1 MKRKTIVLL
10 PLLLILAG
18 CQREKNSGEPSLTNP
33 PSAETSEILKPSASE
48 ELPSLTEAPTY
59 RFSQEVDALLEESL
73 GEFIAELPVCTG
85 TSYSGKNEYIS
96 KYDLTATALYCYSD
110 YDPNDLVKTYK
121 AVLKRND
128 FTLQKVSEGE
138 SPWAI
143 KRVSPNQIL
152 CVIFDS
158 FSSTQGKG
166 LRMTVYIRKD
176 KQTTFPNNQVKAFVG
191 EEIPVA
197 PASYYTAQ
205 VQSNRGIKALIIACY
220 DPKSSI
226 LKDYSKL
233 LTDNGYTYTSS
244 QQYAEKGNVGI
255 SLAYRKKEESIESG
269 FDGDRDIFLIAVY
282 KLTDL
287 TAGN

>member
-1 MKRKTIVLL
+1 MKRKTFVLL

-18 CQREKNSGEPSLTNP
+18 CQREPSLTNP

-48 ELPSLTEAPTY
+48 ELPSMTEAPTY
-59 RFSQEVDALLEESL
+59 RFNKEVDALLEESL
-73 GEFIAELPVCTG
+73 GEFIAELPVCAG

-96 KYDLTATALYCYSD
+96 KYDLTATALYCFSD

-166 LRMTVYIRKD
+166 LRRTVYIRKD
-176 KQTTFPNNQVKAFVG
+176 KQTTFPNDQVKAFVG
-191 EEIPVA
+191 E
-197 PASYYTAQ
+197 
-205 VQSNRGIKALIIACY
+205 
-220 DPKSSI
+220 
-226 LKDYSKL
+226 
-233 LTDNGYTYTSS
+233 
-244 QQYAEKGNVGI
+244 
-255 SLAYRKKEESIESG
+255 
-269 FDGDRDIFLIAVY
+269 
-282 KLTDL
+282 
-287 TAGN
+287 

>member
-1 MKRKTIVLL
+1 MKRMTFFLL

-33 PSAETSEILKPSASE
+33 SSVETSEILNHLLQKNY
-48 ELPSLTEAPTY
+48 LLTEAPTY

-205 VQSNRGIKALIIACY
+205 VQSNRELRL
-220 DPKSSI
+220 SSLPAMI
-226 LKDYSKL
+226 R
-233 LTDNGYTYTSS
+233 
-244 QQYAEKGNVGI
+244 
-255 SLAYRKKEESIESG
+255 SLPS
-269 FDGDRDIFLIAVY
+269 
-282 KLTDL
+282 
-287 TAGN
+287 

>member
-1 MKRKTIVLL
+1 MKRKTFVLL

-33 PSAETSEILKPSASE
+33 PSGETSEILKPSASE

-110 YDPNDLVKTYK
+110 YNPNDLVKTYK

-166 LRMTVYIRKD
+166 LRRTVYIRKD
-176 KQTTFPNNQVKAFVG
+176 KQTTFPNDQVKAFVG

-205 VQSNRGIKALIIACY
+205 VQSNRGLKALIIACY

-226 LKDYSKL
+226 LEDYSKL
-233 LTDNGYTYTSS
+233 LTDNGYIYTSS
-244 QQYAEKGNVGI
+244 QQYAEKGNVGV
-255 SLAYRKKEESIESG
+255 SLAYRTKE
-269 FDGDRDIFLIAVY
+269 
-282 KLTDL
+282 
-287 TAGN
+287 